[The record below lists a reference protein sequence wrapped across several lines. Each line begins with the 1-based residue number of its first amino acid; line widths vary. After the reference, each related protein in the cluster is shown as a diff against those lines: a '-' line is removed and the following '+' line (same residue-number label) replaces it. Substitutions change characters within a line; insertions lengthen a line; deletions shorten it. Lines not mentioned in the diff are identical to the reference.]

1 MTTDT
6 QVADSSNKYKNT
18 TFLTSA
24 AAFDQLPLDEGIEVA
39 FIGCS
44 NAGKS
49 SALNTITGIKGLA
62 RISKTPGRT
71 QLINLFRL
79 DDQHRLVD
87 LPGYGYAKVPL
98 STKKRWQVTV
108 NDYLHRRQCLQG
120 LVIVM
125 DIRHPLKSM
134 DIDLLEWAIDSDL
147 PVHILLTKVDK
158 LKRGAAQNAFLAVKE
173 ALTKYGSAVTLQ
185 TFSSL
190 DRSGLD
196 EARTQLDQWFSN
208 SHISK
213 EV

>member
-1 MTTDT
+1 MDKATLVET
-6 QVADSSNKYKNT
+6 SSWYKNAN
-18 TFLTSA
+18 FLMSA
-24 AAFDQLPLDEGIEVA
+24 ATFDQLPPDEGSEVA

-71 QLINLFRL
+71 QLINFFRL
-79 DDQHRLVD
+79 DDEHRFVD

-98 STKKRWQVTV
+98 SVKQRWQVTV
-108 NDYLHRRQCLQG
+108 NEYLHRRQCLRG

-125 DIRHPLKSM
+125 DIRHPLKSLDM
-134 DIDLLEWAIDSDL
+134 DLIEWAIDSEL
-147 PVHILLTKVDK
+147 PVHVLLTKVDK
-158 LKRGAAQNAFLAVKE
+158 LKRGAATASLRHVADELA
-173 ALTKYGSAVTLQ
+173 KYGELVSVQ

-196 EARTQLDQWFSN
+196 EARAQLDQWLG
-208 SHISK
+208 
-213 EV
+213 